1 MKFAISNNER
11 SRVQVPTAREATMN
25 PSDDV
30 EVAVNVTTPRYVPQG
45 VTLRARVSDQLFTA
59 VTKAYNLTNLEHD
72 PRVRSVQVGRTLR
85 IPDIV
90 E

>member
-1 MKFAISNNER
+1 MKFSISNNER
-11 SRVQVPTAREATMN
+11 TRVQVPTAREAAMK

-45 VTLRARVSDQLFTA
+45 VILRARVSDQLFTA
-59 VTKAYNLTNLEHD
+59 VTKAHNLSNLEHD
-72 PRVRSVQVGRTLR
+72 PRVSSVQVGRTLR
-85 IPDIV
+85 IPNII